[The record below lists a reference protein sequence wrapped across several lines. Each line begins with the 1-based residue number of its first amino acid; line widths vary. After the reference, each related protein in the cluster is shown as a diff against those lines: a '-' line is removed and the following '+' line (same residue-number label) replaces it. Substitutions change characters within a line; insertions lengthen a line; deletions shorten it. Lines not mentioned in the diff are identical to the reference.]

1 MDWVYLAQDTKNEL
15 CDNDNEPLGFV
26 KCVNLLTS

>member
-1 MDWVYLAQDTKNEL
+1 MYWVYLAQDTGSGL
-15 CDNDNEPLGFV
+15 CDNDNEPSGFV